1 MEAKS
6 TLSRQQYEEKISHT
20 TADLPFALHRLSYP
34 AGTDILFYQHWHKEF
49 EFIMVTDGLLEL
61 TIESRPH
68 VLQAGEG
75 AFINASFSHSG
86 RNAGTGSCS
95 FTALDFSYELLD
107 ENPHSHF
114 SRKYINPVLEGYLL
128 FPEAVHLPENTV
140 VPPVDTAIPAGAAP
154 GYPEHSAAESQL
166 PQDFSSLLP
175 DSSWQSKL
183 LFTLTEIEGCTDDML
198 SKRELFLKSRIY
210 LLWELLFQQAQPG
223 GSGNRQERHNRER
236 LSPVLSYIREH
247 FSEELSLAQL
257 ANIAALSEGRFCR
270 IFRET
275 MNQTPFQYI
284 MHYRVMQSCSLL
296 TETDLPIGEIALR
309 SGFNNISYYNKTF
322 LKQIGCTP
330 KHYRTYTVFG
340 TSG

>member
-6 TLSRQQYEEKISHT
+6 TLFRQQYEEKISHT
-20 TADLPFALHRLSYP
+20 TADLPFAVHRLSYP
-34 AGTDILFYQHWHKEF
+34 ADADILFYQHWHKEF
-49 EFIMVTDGLLEL
+49 EFIMVTGGCLLL
-61 TIESRPH
+61 TIENRTH
-68 VLQAGEG
+68 ILQKGEG
-75 AFINASFSHSG
+75 AFINASYSHSG
-86 RNAGTGSCS
+86 RSTGPEPCS

-128 FPEAVHLPENTV
+128 FPEAVRL
-140 VPPVDTAIPAGAAP
+140 PVDAAIPACAAV
-154 GYPEHSAAESQL
+154 GYPEHSAAESRL
-166 PQDFSSLLP
+166 PQDSSSLLP

-183 LFTLTEIEGCTDDML
+183 LFTLAEIESYTDDML

-210 LLWELLFQQAQPG
+210 LLWEFLFQQAQPG

-247 FSEELSLAQL
+247 FSEELSLTQL
-257 ANIAALSEGRFCR
+257 ADIAALSEGRFCR
-270 IFRET
+270 IFKET
-275 MNQTPFQYI
+275 MNQTPFQYV
-284 MHYRVMQSCSLL
+284 MHYRIMQSCSLL

-322 LKQIGCTP
+322 LRQIGCTP

>member
-1 MEAKS
+1 METKS
-6 TLSRQQYEEKISHT
+6 PLSRQQYEEKISHT
-20 TADLPFALHRLSYP
+20 TADLPLALHRLSYP
-34 AGTDILFYQHWHKEF
+34 AGTDIFFYQHWHKEF
-49 EFIMVTDGLLEL
+49 EFIMVTSGCLEL
-61 TIESRPH
+61 IIENRPH
-68 VLQAGEG
+68 ILQTGEG
-75 AFINASFSHSG
+75 AFINASYSHSG
-86 RNAGTGSCS
+86 RNASKEICS

-128 FPEAVHLPENTV
+128 FPEAIHLSENTMVLPE
-140 VPPVDTAIPAGAAP
+140 AA
-154 GYPEHSAAESQL
+154 
-166 PQDFSSLLP
+166 
-175 DSSWQSKL
+175 SWQSKL
-183 LFTLTEIEGCTDDML
+183 LFTLNEIGSCTDDIL
-198 SKRELFLKSRIY
+198 SQRELFLKSRIY

-247 FSEELSLAQL
+247 FSEEISLAQL
-257 ANIAALSEGRFCR
+257 AAIAALSEGRFCR

-322 LKQIGCTP
+322 LLQIGCTP